1 MSEPAFAQ
9 HLFEEVFHDE
19 DVERTDEVEIDHSQ
33 FVVVFHDRTREDF
46 AAFDVDGH
54 VGYQVLVVQGD
65 DRFVGRPFGDGHETA
80 AFAVVQGFFQFFPAG
95 PLPGF
100 QPEGPDQQVAQPEEK
115 LQPCRAGRPECRH
128 HLVRGYFS
136 RNLQAAAEAV
146 AVIGVGVA
154 DDPRIFRERRFAY
167 FHDCADDVG

>member
-1 MSEPAFAQ
+1 MSEPAFAH

-19 DVERTDEVEIDHSQ
+19 GVERTDEVEIDHSQ

-80 AFAVVQGFFQFFPAG
+80 AFAVVQGFFQFFSAG
-95 PLPGF
+95 SLPGF
-100 QPEGPDQQVAQPEEK
+100 QPEGPDQQVA
-115 LQPCRAGRPECRH
+115 
-128 HLVRGYFS
+128 
-136 RNLQAAAEAV
+136 
-146 AVIGVGVA
+146 
-154 DDPRIFRERRFAY
+154 
-167 FHDCADDVG
+167 